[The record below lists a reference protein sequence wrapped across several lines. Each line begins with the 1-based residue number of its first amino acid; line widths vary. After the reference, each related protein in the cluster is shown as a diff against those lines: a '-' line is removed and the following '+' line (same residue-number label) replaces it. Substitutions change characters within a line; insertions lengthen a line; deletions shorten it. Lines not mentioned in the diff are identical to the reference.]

1 MLAARASLLLAVLL
15 FTASGRPTAAVAA
28 DSAACNE
35 PAADSVVWI
44 ELPGELPF
52 QALPS
57 TDGCWIY
64 VSLATGD
71 GEARDDDPRGNVA
84 LLRRSRG
91 HIGLVRVAH
100 VGGNPNGMALTHD
113 GRLLAVADG
122 NRVAFLDTQ
131 RLISGD
137 GSPVVGYWK
146 DSTEA
151 PGHEFVNITS
161 DDKYLFVSDEN
172 VRTISVISLVSVRD
186 SQSPPSS
193 SAGKI
198 PVGLGP
204 VALTF
209 SEDERY
215 LYTTTLSMPTTSAWP
230 EECVPEWDPHAV
242 RKPQGAVFA
251 IDVARAKADPANA
264 VIAVAKA
271 GCSPVRLVLSD
282 SGSIAYVSARGDNAL
297 LAFDT
302 RKLVAD
308 PDHALLGKVPTGTAP
323 IGIAVVDAGRRVVV
337 TNSNRFGASP
347 EHQSLLLI
355 DAAKISV
362 GKQAILGVIPAQSL
376 PREMRTTSDKRT
388 LLVVNTIS
396 HKLQVIDLLRLSQV
410 VQADN

>member
-1 MLAARASLLLAVLL
+1 
-15 FTASGRPTAAVAA
+15 
-28 DSAACNE
+28 
-35 PAADSVVWI
+35 
-44 ELPGELPF
+44 
-52 QALPS
+52 
-57 TDGCWIY
+57 
-64 VSLATGD
+64 
-71 GEARDDDPRGNVA
+71 
-84 LLRRSRG
+84 
-91 HIGLVRVAH
+91 
-100 VGGNPNGMALTHD
+100 MALTHD

-137 GSPVVGYWK
+137 GSPVLGFWK

-186 SQSPPSS
+186 SQFPPSS
-193 SAGKI
+193 SVGKI

-302 RKLVAD
+302 RKLVVD
-308 PDHALLGKVPTGTAP
+308 PDHALLAKVPTGTAP